1 MFLKKVKLRL
11 FLLPPREKNIP
22 FNEIKQKLK
31 EDIYMKEL
39 FTKFMESENGF
50 VGFIVIATL
59 ATLAIV
65 ILG

>member
-1 MFLKKVKLRL
+1 M
-11 FLLPPREKNIP
+11 PPREKNIP
-22 FNEIKQKLK
+22 FNEIKQIIKGV
-31 EDIYMKEL
+31 IYMKEL